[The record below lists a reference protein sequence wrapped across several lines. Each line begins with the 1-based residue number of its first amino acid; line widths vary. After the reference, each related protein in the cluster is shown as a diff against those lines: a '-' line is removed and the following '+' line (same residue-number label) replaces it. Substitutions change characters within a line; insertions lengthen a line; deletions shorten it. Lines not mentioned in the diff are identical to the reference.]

1 MQDRKNIKTK
11 FGRDQRRFE
20 QFKYVIADK
29 KWLDIGTGV
38 GGILDLMSTIA
49 KVTKAGTTKNVKF
62 LIG

>member
-1 MQDRKNIKTK
+1 MQDRKNVLKQSLED
-11 FGRDQRRFE
+11 DQRRFE

-49 KVTKAGTTKNVKF
+49 KVTKAVEPQKNVRDF
-62 LIG
+62 